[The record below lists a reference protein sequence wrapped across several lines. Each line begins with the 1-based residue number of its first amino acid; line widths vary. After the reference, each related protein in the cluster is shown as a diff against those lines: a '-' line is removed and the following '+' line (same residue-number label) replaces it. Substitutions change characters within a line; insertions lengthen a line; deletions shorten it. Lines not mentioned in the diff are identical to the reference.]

1 LRYSAIIDNSRESVQ
16 ELVYSRQRIKK
27 SPIEVKDQKNSKK
40 NGRSHIQERKRN
52 KVVSSKRQGN
62 QEEMERVYNVQQ
74 VP

>member
-40 NGRSHIQERKRN
+40 KWQESHTGK
-52 KVVSSKRQGN
+52 KKKQGGIIKTT
-62 QEEMERVYNVQQ
+62 R
-74 VP
+74 